1 MAAQTRRVALL
12 VWIAAL
18 VLPAA
23 FLPVVWRDAGGGG
36 PARLADLFLLLAAV
50 ASALAV
56 TLARFVAP
64 RLGGASGNA
73 EAVAFTRLLVAW
85 ALCEAA
91 AIFPLVAY
99 VLTAD
104 GRLLLIFAVDLL
116 ALALLWPSD
125 RRFQRLRPA
134 PGGAA
139 APRVVH

>member
-23 FLPVVWRDAGGGG
+23 FLPVVWRGAGGG
-36 PARLADLFLLLAAV
+36 PARLADLLLLVAAV
-50 ASALAV
+50 ASALALV
-56 TLARFVAP
+56 LARFLAP
-64 RLGGASGNA
+64 RLGGASGTP

-91 AIFPLVAY
+91 AISPLVAY

-104 GRLLLIFAVDLL
+104 RRLLLIFAVDRL

-125 RRFQRLRPA
+125 RRLQRLRPA

-139 APRVVH
+139 APRGMH

>member
-23 FLPVVWRDAGGGG
+23 FLPVVWRDAGGG
-36 PARLADLFLLLAAV
+36 PARLADLLLLLAAV

-56 TLARFVAP
+56 ALARFLAP
-64 RLGGASGNA
+64 RLGGASGNP

-99 VLTAD
+99 VVTAD